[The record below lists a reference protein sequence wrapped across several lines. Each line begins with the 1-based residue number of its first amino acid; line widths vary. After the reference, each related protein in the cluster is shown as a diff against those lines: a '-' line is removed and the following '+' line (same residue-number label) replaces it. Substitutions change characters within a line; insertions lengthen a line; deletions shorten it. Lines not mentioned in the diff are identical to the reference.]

1 MLPPAGETELQLK
14 QEGSLVDL
22 EAKRETTRFP
32 F

>member
-14 QEGSLVDL
+14 QEESLVDL
-22 EAKRETTRFP
+22 EAKRKTTRFP